1 MNLEV
6 GKHSLAELLA
16 SYVDKIFRKGGSKD
30 SKAPLEE
37 IID

>member
-1 MNLEV
+1 MNIDV

-37 IID
+37 TIE